1 LIQIIFK
8 AIIETMENYTEIEI
22 DSLMR
27 RFEARKLPEEEWT
40 HEAHLFVA
48 IDYYSKY
55 TLSKALDLLRENI
68 SRHNESTSGINTDT
82 DGYHETITKF
92 WLIIADKFLENNS
105 FESSLEACNAFIN
118 SKFGGS
124 KFPFI
129 YYSENVLFSVQAR
142 HNWIEPDL
150 KPIDSI

>member
-1 LIQIIFK
+1 MK
-8 AIIETMENYTEIEI
+8 NYTEIEI
-22 DSLMR
+22 ESLMR
-27 RFEARKLPEEEWT
+27 RFETRKLLKEEWT
-40 HEAHLFVA
+40 HEAHLVVV
-48 IDYYSKY
+48 IDYCSTY
-55 TLSKALDLLRENI
+55 TLSEALGLSLENI
-68 SRHNESTSGINTDT
+68 SKHNESTGGINTDT

-124 KFPFI
+124 KFPFT
-129 YYSENVLFSVQAR
+129 YYSENVLFSAQAR